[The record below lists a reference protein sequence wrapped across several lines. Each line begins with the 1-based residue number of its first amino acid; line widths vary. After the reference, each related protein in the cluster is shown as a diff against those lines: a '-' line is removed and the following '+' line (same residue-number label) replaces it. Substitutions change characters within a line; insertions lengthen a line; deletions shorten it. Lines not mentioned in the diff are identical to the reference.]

1 MCVCEYLCVMYM
13 CVCLCSYYLCVCV
26 CVGVCVCV
34 CVCGCAGVCACVCKC
49 VRTTL
54 VSDHCECFVWVIWVL
69 CMLMSNLG
77 LNIVMFSTVVV
88 FNTNFNQYYLFH
100 IDKVTSL

>member
-1 MCVCEYLCVMYM
+1 MCYVH
-13 CVCLCSYYLCVCV
+13 VCV
-26 CVGVCVCV
+26 SVLILFVCV
-34 CVCGCAGVCACVCKC
+34 CVCGCGGACVCAGVRVCVCVCVCVCKC

>member
-1 MCVCEYLCVMYM
+1 MCYVHVCVSVLI
-13 CVCLCSYYLCVCV
+13 LFVCV
-26 CVGVCVCV
+26 CVGVGVRV

>member
-1 MCVCEYLCVMYM
+1 MCYVHVCVSVLI
-13 CVCLCSYYLCVCV
+13 LFVCV
-26 CVGVCVCV
+26 CGCGCA
-34 CVCGCAGVCACVCKC
+34 CVCGCAGVCVCVCVCKC

-77 LNIVMFSTVVV
+77 LNIVMFSTVVA